1 MIDIKITEIVLL
13 IVAISFCAALF
24 LKIISGEQFL
34 PVVLLVLGYYY
45 KDKSDQAI
53 AEAKAKLG

>member
-1 MIDIKITEIVLL
+1 MIKTTEIVLL

-24 LKIISGEQFL
+24 LKLITGEQFL

>member
-1 MIDIKITEIVLL
+1 MIKTTEIVLL

-24 LKIISGEQFL
+24 LKIITGEQFL